1 VSPRLPLR
9 ELEEANADPTGYR
22 AKLYG
27 PPRQAQG
34 SIYFNALRNAIFNF
48 HKPQWTVAQAESYLE
63 DRLADAANASRK
75 AEAFDQFH
83 WYLEQYRALGW
94 ATALTRLNV
103 NILLPPWAPAD
114 LSISGQ
120 IAWVDLVPSSGYAG
134 WVFLSGAARGWR
146 QELRMP
152 LVEEALAGEMNVT
165 IDEVIVGIYAFQ
177 DRSVE
182 HTSYSAT
189 EIRQTRASLEGLL
202 QRLRL

>member
-34 SIYFNALRNAIFNF
+34 SIYFNALRNAIFNL
-48 HKPQWTVAQAESYLE
+48 HKPEWTVAQAESYLE
-63 DRLADAANASRK
+63 DRLAEAANTSRK

-103 NILLPPWAPAD
+103 NISLSPWAPAD
-114 LSISGQ
+114 LALSGQ
-120 IAWVDLVPSSGYAG
+120 LARVDFVPSGGYGG
-134 WVFLSGAARGWR
+134 WVFVSGAARGWR

-152 LVEEALAGEMNVT
+152 IIQEALAGEMNVT
-165 IDEVIVGIYAFQ
+165 TDEVIVGIYAFQ
-177 DRSVE
+177 DRFVE

-189 EIRQTRASLEGLL
+189 EIRGARASLEGLL
-202 QRLRL
+202 QRLRP